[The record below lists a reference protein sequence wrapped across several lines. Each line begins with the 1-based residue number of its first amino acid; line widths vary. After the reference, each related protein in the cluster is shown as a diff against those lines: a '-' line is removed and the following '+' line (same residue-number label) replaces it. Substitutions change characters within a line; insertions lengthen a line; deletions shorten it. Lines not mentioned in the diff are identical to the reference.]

1 MESVQKVETNADLI
15 QPEFKVDLLDL
26 VKEFEEKVV
35 IKTNI
40 LHKIDKK
47 FEEIKKLKNLKSL
60 EEEKKVE
67 LHILE

>member
-1 MESVQKVETNADLI
+1 MEGVQKVETNADLI
-15 QPEFKVDLLDL
+15 HPEFKVDLLDL
-26 VKEFEEKVV
+26 VKEFEEKVL

-47 FEEIKKLKNLKSL
+47 LGEIKELKTLKSL
-60 EEEKKVE
+60 EEEKKAE